1 MGYQNILVF
10 LIAFLFGAS
19 TLVIGVKNPIHA
31 ILILILVFFIGSL
44 LLFFLCM
51 EYFALLFLIVYV
63 GAIVVLFLF
72 IVMMLEIK
80 MVNSSER
87 FLDLISFKNIILY
100 LLVLEVLFFSN
111 EEFWD
116 ITPVFEDLIAH
127 QNNLVEVNLFMD
139 HSKILQNTGQLR
151 ALGGVLFTQ
160 YFISILLISLLL
172 FISMFGAIVMTLV
185 SSHHVIIKQQDATLQ
200 GFRNPNMK

>member
-19 TLVIGVKNPIHA
+19 TLVLGVKNPIHA

-111 EEFWD
+111 EEF
-116 ITPVFEDLIAH
+116 
-127 QNNLVEVNLFMD
+127 
-139 HSKILQNTGQLR
+139 
-151 ALGGVLFTQ
+151 
-160 YFISILLISLLL
+160 
-172 FISMFGAIVMTLV
+172 
-185 SSHHVIIKQQDATLQ
+185 
-200 GFRNPNMK
+200 